1 MSTKQTG
8 IRLPELTQRQLS
20 ALCESTGM
28 NQSAVMVTAID
39 RMYQQE
45 NRTMTSNDEYLE
57 VVEIYDMNASGTID
71 LRLSRINDD
80 WFVYRFD
87 MNAAQ
92 ITKGDSF
99 ARHSASGVRY
109 LFEPMTEDQARQEY
123 ARRIAEWKRL
133 T

>member
-1 MSTKQTG
+1 MSRLTS
-8 IRLPELTQRQLS
+8 IRLS
-20 ALCESTGM
+20 ALTDGQLSEL
-28 NQSAVMVTAID
+28 AVRFDTTKSDIIGIAID

-45 NRTMTSNDEYLE
+45 NPTMTGNDEYLE
-57 VVEIYDMNASGTID
+57 IVDTYDMNVSGTID
-71 LRLSRINDD
+71 LRLTRIDND

-109 LFEPMTEDQARQEY
+109 LFEPMTEEQARQEY
-123 ARRIAEWKRL
+123 KRRIAEWESL
-133 T
+133 A

>member
-1 MSTKQTG
+1 MSRLTS
-8 IRLPELTQRQLS
+8 IRLS
-20 ALCESTGM
+20 ALTDGQLSELAARFDTTKSDIIGI
-28 NQSAVMVTAID
+28 AID

-45 NRTMTSNDEYLE
+45 NPTMTGNDEYLE
-57 VVEIYDMNASGTID
+57 IVDTYDMNASGTID
-71 LRLSRINDD
+71 LRLARIDND

-109 LFEPMTEDQARQEY
+109 LFEPMTEEQARQEY
-123 ARRIAEWKRL
+123 KRRIAEWESL
-133 T
+133 A